1 MALMLRTLRQ
11 RNGFAL
17 KKKNVSLRVLFQIL
31 YLMKISDDKIVSLS
45 YDLTVDDDGEK
56 ELMER
61 ATKEHPLTFMFGMG
75 MMLEAFEKNL
85 SGLSVGDKFSFTLTP
100 EEAYGD
106 YNDQNVAELPKH
118 IFEVNGQFDSE
129 RIKEGETLPMM
140 DNQGNRLMGSVLE
153 ITPEVVVMDFNHPL
167 AGETLH
173 FDGEV
178 IDVHEAT
185 PEEIAALTGSGC
197 NCGSCD
203 GKEEDG
209 SCSCGCG

>member
-1 MALMLRTLRQ
+1 
-11 RNGFAL
+11 
-17 KKKNVSLRVLFQIL
+17 
-31 YLMKISDDKIVSLS
+31 MKISDDKIVSLT
-45 YDLTVDDDGEK
+45 YDLTVEDDGNK

-75 MMLEAFEKNL
+75 MMLEAFENNL
-85 SGLSVGDKFSFTLTP
+85 SGLVVGDKFSFTLTP

-106 YNDQNVAELPKH
+106 YNEQNVVELPKH
-118 IFEVNGQFDSE
+118 IFEVEGKFDSE

-140 DNQGNRLMGSVLE
+140 DDKGNRMMGSVLE
-153 ITPEVVVMDFNHPL
+153 VQQEIILMDFNHPL

-185 PEEIAALTGSGC
+185 PEEIAALTNSGC
-197 NCGSCD
+197 DCGGCD
-203 GKEEDG
+203 GKEESG
-209 SCSCGCG
+209 SCGCGCG